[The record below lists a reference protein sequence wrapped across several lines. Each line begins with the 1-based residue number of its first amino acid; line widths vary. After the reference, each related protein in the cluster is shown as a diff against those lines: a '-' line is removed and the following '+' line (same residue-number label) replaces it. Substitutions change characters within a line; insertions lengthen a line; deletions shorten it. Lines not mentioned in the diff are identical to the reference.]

1 MYTKCDICLSPLS
14 PVLWGHP
21 MAFPESI
28 YKLAEN
34 KQLIIGGSCFPNEEI
49 NSYCFK
55 CETYYKKYAEI
66 PDNPF

>member
-1 MYTKCDICLSPLS
+1 MYNKCDICLSALV

-21 MAFPESI
+21 MAFSESI

-34 KQLIIGGSCFPNEEI
+34 KQLIIGYSCFPEKDI

-55 CETYYKKYAEI
+55 CEKYYSKYVEML
-66 PDNPF
+66 DELF

>member
-1 MYTKCDICLSPLS
+1 MNTACSLCDSPLV

-21 MAFPESI
+21 MTFPESI

-34 KQLIIGGSCFPNEEI
+34 KQLIIGGSCFPDNGR

-55 CETYYKKYAEI
+55 CNKYYEKYVEI
-66 PDNPF
+66 RDELF

>member
-1 MYTKCDICLSPLS
+1 
-14 PVLWGHP
+14 

-66 PDNPF
+66 PDEPF

>member
-1 MYTKCDICLSPLS
+1 MYTPCDICFAPLA

-21 MAFPESI
+21 GFYPESI

-34 KQLIIGGSCFPNEEI
+34 KQLIIGGSCFPDNGR

-55 CETYYKKYAEI
+55 CEKYYEKYAEI
-66 PDNPF
+66 PDNLF